1 MNYDTDHVLLM
12 AALAGR
18 SKGGAVTPEEIQQ
31 AVDNYLKE
39 NPVSPGKLSVN
50 DHIISIQGVGDENIT
65 F

>member
-1 MNYDTDHVLLM
+1 MNYNTDYVLML

-18 SKGGAVTPEEIQQ
+18 KGGAVTPEEIQQ

-50 DHIISIQGVGDENIT
+50 DHIISTQGVGDENIT